1 MNHPHIRDYQHKV
14 IHMIGI
20 GGSSMSGLAEMLVEL
35 GYSVRGSDGAES
47 YVVDMLQEKGIEVTV
62 GHSASNVL
70 GADLIIYTAA
80 IAPDNVE
87 RVEAERRAIPSMER
101 KTLLGQ
107 IMEHYACNVC
117 IAGTHGK
124 TTTSAMV
131 AKVLLDAGLNPSVHI
146 GGAADSIGGSTRLG
160 SDKLFVAEA
169 CEFNA
174 SFMSMNPH
182 IAILLNVKEDHLD
195 FYKDIEDIENAFR
208 AFLNKLPEDGWA
220 IACGDDERAKRIAL
234 KHKNHVF
241 FGFGEENDYYPHN
254 IVFDERGCAGF
265 DLVHKGKVEA
275 QIQLIVPGRIQILDA
290 IAAYVAGRVLGA
302 EPSVLAASL
311 GSFGGVHRRFELTGI
326 YDGVKVYHD
335 YGHNPEEMLQVLE
348 TAKRLPHNRLWAV
361 MQPHTYSRVKRL
373 FPDYI
378 TCTAPADITLVT
390 DICAAREKDPG
401 DIHATHITD
410 AMQKAGVPCA
420 YTPSFDD
427 TENYLKAHWQPGD
440 IVVTLGCGDINK
452 LNIQMEKH
460 ANQHRTISTGDTSK
474 HG

>member
-1 MNHPHIRDYQHKV
+1 MNTAHIRDFKHKI

-20 GGSSMSGLAEMLVEL
+20 GGSSMSGLAEMLLEL
-35 GYSVRGSDGAES
+35 GYQVRGSDGAES
-47 YVVDMLQEKGIEVTV
+47 YIVDMLQEKGIAVTV
-62 GHSASNVL
+62 GHSASNVF

-80 IAPDNVE
+80 IAEDNIE
-87 RVEAERRAIPSMER
+87 RVTAKKLGIPCMER

-117 IAGTHGK
+117 VCGTHGK

-131 AKVLLDAGLNPSVHI
+131 AKALLDTGMNPSVHI

-182 IAILLNVKEDHLD
+182 IAVLLNVREDHLD
-195 FYKDIEDIENAFR
+195 FYKDIEDIENSFR
-208 AFLNKLPEDGWA
+208 AFLNKLPEDGWVV
-220 IACGDDERAKRIAL
+220 ACGDDARAKKLAL
-234 KHKNHVF
+234 EHRNHIL
-241 FGFGEENDYYPHN
+241 FGFDESNDYYPKN
-254 IVFDERGCAGF
+254 IVFDADGCAGF
-265 DLVHKGKVEA
+265 TLYHKGKELC
-275 QIQLIVPGRIQILDA
+275 QMQLGVPGEIQVLDA
-290 IAAYVAGRVLGA
+290 IAAFAVARLLGA
-302 EPSVLAASL
+302 DAQAAADSLAH
-311 GSFGGVHRRFELTGI
+311 FGGVHRRFELTGI
-326 YDGVKVYHD
+326 YDGVKLYHD

-373 FPDYI
+373 FKDYI
-378 TCTAPADITLVT
+378 HCTDPADITLIT

-401 DIHATHITD
+401 DIHSTHIID
-410 AMQKAGVPCA
+410 AMHKEGIHAV
-420 YTPSFDD
+420 YTPTFDD
-427 TENYLKAHWQPGD
+427 TEAYLKANWQEGD

-452 LNIQMEKH
+452 LNIQIEKH
-460 ANQHRTISTGDTSK
+460 AN
-474 HG
+474 